1 MYSQNSKDK
10 ALGVLRP
17 TGDVEKTARMSG
29 VPGRT
34 PRRWAAAAAKRG
46 TNKKLDRQHQPRLEF
61 VCIRKNTSSRSS
73 SASAPERKTHVA
85 AKLRRGAYCSEG
97 AILAKTL
104 LT

>member
-1 MYSQNSKDK
+1 MPPNSQLLAENREIIYAEPEKQ
-10 ALGVLRP
+10 
-17 TGDVEKTARMSG
+17 GDTS
-29 VPGRT
+29 
-34 PRRWAAAAAKRG
+34 
-46 TNKKLDRQHQPRLEF
+46 KKLDRYHQPRLEF

-85 AKLRRGAYCSEG
+85 AKLRRGAYCSKG